1 MTAATSKEKPLM
13 LIFPTTK
20 PMAMMMNRAK
30 IGVSRR
36 YVSIASTALADCID
50 AAKVK
55 QISQNH

>member
-1 MTAATSKEKPLM
+1 M
-13 LIFPTTK
+13 LIFPTIK

-36 YVSIASTALADCID
+36 YVSIASTALAGCID

-55 QISQNH
+55 QISQND